1 MRPEVVVLAPIYGP
15 AIAALEAEYTVH
27 KLWELPDQSQYPKNV
42 RAAVTSG
49 LVGFDGKILENFPD
63 LGTVACFGV
72 GHGTLDLAA
81 AAKHKVVVTNTPD
94 SSADA
99 VADVGISLILTA
111 MRRLCE
117 ADRFVRAGRWPQGG
131 FPLAA
136 GLKEKTCGIIGLGK
150 IGSGIAARATACGMS
165 VSYYGRRKKTDVDY
179 RYFSDVKEMAAAS
192 DCLVVSC
199 AARPETHHLVNAEVL
214 SALGRQ
220 GFIVNI
226 ARGSIIDQPA
236 LIAALKSGGIAGA
249 GLDVYEDE
257 PNVPQELMAM
267 ENVVLLPHIGTSTR
281 DIREERS
288 RIVLENLRRYF
299 AGEPALT
306 PVSAADAGAR
316 ARTASAATG

>member
-1 MRPEVVVLAPIYGP
+1 MKPEVVVLAPIYGP
-15 AIAALEAEYTVH
+15 AITALEAEYTVY
-27 KLWELPDQSQYPKNV
+27 KLWELADQTQYPKNV

-49 LVGFDGKILENFPD
+49 LAGFDGKILESFPNI
-63 LGTVACFGV
+63 GIIACFGV

-81 AAKHKVVVTNTPD
+81 AAKRNIVVTNTPD

-99 VADVGISLILTA
+99 VADVALGLILTV
-111 MRRLCE
+111 MRRLCV
-117 ADRFVRAGRWPQGG
+117 ADRFVRAGQWPKGG
-131 FPLAA
+131 FPLAT
-136 GLKEKTCGIIGLGK
+136 GLKEKTCGIVGLGK
-150 IGSGIAARATACGMS
+150 IGRGIAARVTACGMS
-165 VSYYGRRKKTDVDY
+165 VGYYGRSKKADVDY
-179 RYFSDVKEMAAAS
+179 RYFSDVKELAAAS

-199 AARPETHHLVNAEVL
+199 AARPETYHLVNAEVL
-214 SALGRQ
+214 SALGAQ

-249 GLDVYEDE
+249 GLDVFEDE

-267 ENVVLLPHIGTSTR
+267 ENDVLLPHIGTSTR

-288 RIVLENLRRYF
+288 RIVLENVRRYF

-316 ARTASAATG
+316 ARTASATAG

>member
-1 MRPEVVVLAPIYGP
+1 MRPEVIVLAPIYTP
-15 AIAALEAEYTVH
+15 AITALEAEYTVH
-27 KLWELPDQSQYPKNV
+27 KLWELPDQSLLPKNV

-49 LVGFDGKILENFPD
+49 LVGFDAGILEKFPD
-63 LGTVACFGV
+63 IGIVACFGV
-72 GHGTLDLAA
+72 GHGTLDLTAA
-81 AAKHKVVVTNTPD
+81 TKRNVVVTNTPN

-99 VADVGISLILTA
+99 VADVGLGLILA
-111 MRRLCE
+111 VMRRLCE

-131 FPLAA
+131 FPLAT
-136 GLKEKTCGIIGLGK
+136 GLKEKTCGIVGLGK
-150 IGSGIAARATACGMS
+150 IGRGIAARVTACGMS
-165 VSYYGRRKKTDVDY
+165 VSYYGRGKKPDVDY
-179 RYFSDVKEMAAAS
+179 RYFSDVEEMAAAS

-214 SALGRQ
+214 LALGPQ
-220 GFIVNI
+220 GILVNI
-226 ARGSIIDQPA
+226 ARGSIVDQPA
-236 LIAALKSGGIAGA
+236 LVTALKSGGISGA

-299 AGEPALT
+299 AGEPPLT
-306 PVSAADAGAR
+306 PVSATDAGAR
-316 ARTASAATG
+316 ARTDSAATG